1 MSTRQPDL
9 SSASR
14 NRALPRLGLRAAAV
28 EDREG
33 EEEGGEA
40 RMEGEDGEGEGER
53 AAGR

>member
-1 MSTRQPDL
+1 L
-9 SSASR
+9 ASR
-14 NRALPRLGLRAAAV
+14 IHALPRSGLRVAAV
-28 EDREG
+28 EDGEG

>member
-1 MSTRQPDL
+1 
-9 SSASR
+9 
-14 NRALPRLGLRAAAV
+14 V

-33 EEEGGEA
+33 EEGGEA